1 MKQKTTHHQVSNDIL
16 DSLQNRA
23 LWLSLYMVDYANNIR
38 QNPSTLKVG
47 GHPSSSTSVIT
58 TLTYLYFEYLIAGDR
73 IAIKPHAS
81 PAYHAIQYLLGNLD
95 SSFLKKFR
103 ELNGLQSYPS
113 RTKDPDFVDYSSG
126 SVGLGAVAPNFN
138 WLADEYLKTHSK
150 KPIQDRR
157 YFSLLGDAELD
168 EGSIWEA
175 IAEPNLINSKN
186 IIWIVDLNRQS
197 LDRIIPGI
205 RVRAW
210 RQMFDANG
218 WQVHEAKYGTKLE
231 HAFKLPK
238 GELLKQSIDAMPN
251 ELYQRLLLLDG
262 SIVREY
268 LPLHTSHPKDLKN
281 FIKQW
286 DDKELKNLFTNLGG
300 HDFETLRNTFSKINS
315 TTPNVVFAYTF
326 KGWKLP
332 SIGDPQNHS
341 IQLSKQQIQDI
352 MEELSIDPTNPIE
365 KFDNKSESA
374 KLCKKRKKDLY
385 KDIKIYSAKDVP
397 NKITIPN
404 NLDRT
409 YSGLMSSQQIFGLT
423 LTELSRSLHK
433 EVTERIVT
441 VSPDVASS
449 TNLGGWINKK
459 HIWTSADQIIQDLPE
474 EKILRALKWTTS
486 KKGQHIELGISENNL
501 FLCLGQLGL
510 TYEMTGDYLIPIGTV
525 YDPFIRRG
533 LDALVYSLYS
543 GSKFIIVGTPS
554 GVTLGPE
561 GGAHQSIITP
571 SIGTEIPDLL
581 YYEPCFGKE
590 LEWILL
596 FAIKQV
602 MERKNSIYLRLST
615 LQIDQTLFNSVYQ
628 ESSETELRKKIINGG
643 YKLIDR
649 SLIPQYNIGENTV
662 NIITTGV
669 ILPEAIKASN
679 ELLEEGI
686 FANVI
691 NITGPGILYK
701 NYQALTNFT
710 DNSSSSASNNLISQL
725 IPENVS
731 PIITVMDGHPHTL
744 SWIGSV
750 IGAKVWPLGISSY
763 GESGDPYDLYK
774 KYKISSNDIMEA
786 CYTAIESN
794 TPLQPTPTNLE
805 PI

>member
-1 MKQKTTHHQVSNDIL
+1 MNQKVTHHQVNNDIL

-38 QNPSTLKVG
+38 KNPSTLKVG

-58 TLTYLYFEYLIAGDR
+58 TLTYLYFEYLNAGDR

-95 SSFLKKFR
+95 PSFLKKFR
-103 ELNGLQSYPS
+103 ELGGLQSYPS

-138 WLADEYLKTHSK
+138 WLADEYLKNHTK
-150 KPIQDRR
+150 NPIPERR

-175 IAEPNLINSKN
+175 IAEPNLIDSKN
-186 IIWIVDLNRQS
+186 IIWIIDLNRQS

-218 WQVHEAKYGTKLE
+218 WQVHEAKYGTKLQD
-231 HAFKLPK
+231 AFHLPK
-238 GELLKQSIDAMPN
+238 GDLLKQSIDAMPN

-262 SIVREY
+262 SIIREY
-268 LPLHTSHPKDLKN
+268 LPLHASHPKDLKN

-286 DDKELKNLFTNLGG
+286 NDQELKTLFTNLGG
-300 HDFETLRNTFSKINS
+300 HDFDTLRNTFSGINNS
-315 TTPNVVFAYTF
+315 SPNVVFAYTF

-341 IQLSKQQIQDI
+341 IQLSQKQMRSI
-352 MEELSIDPTNPIE
+352 MKELSIDATNPIG
-365 KFDNKSESA
+365 KFDSKSTIA

-385 KDIKIYSAKDVP
+385 QELRSSSTKDMTT
-397 NKITIPN
+397 KITIPDN
-404 NLDRT
+404 IDRT

-423 LTELSRSLHK
+423 LTELIRSLDN
-433 EVTERIVT
+433 EITEKIVT

-459 HIWTSADQIIQDLPE
+459 HIWTSSDQVIQDLPE
-474 EKILRALKWTTS
+474 EKILRSLKWTTS

-510 TYEMTGDYLIPIGTV
+510 TKEMSGDYLIPIGTV

-543 GSKFIIVGTPS
+543 GSKFILIGTPS

-571 SIGTEIPDLL
+571 SIGTETPDLL

-615 LQIDQTLFNSVYQ
+615 LQIDQTLFNSAYNELS
-628 ESSETELRKKIINGG
+628 ESELREKIINGG

-649 SLIPQYNIGENTV
+649 SSLTQYNVGKNTV
-662 NIITTGV
+662 NIIATGA
-669 ILPEAIKASN
+669 ILPEAIKASH
-679 ELLEEGI
+679 ELLEEGV

-701 NYQALTNFT
+701 KYQALTNST
-710 DNSSSSASNNLISQL
+710 NHSSSASNNFINQLISES
-725 IPENVS
+725 IS
-731 PIITVMDGHPHTL
+731 PIVTVMDGHPHTL
-744 SWIGSV
+744 SWIGSA

-774 KYKISSNDIMEA
+774 KYKISSDDIMDT
-786 CYTAIESN
+786 CYTAIES
-794 TPLQPTPTNLE
+794 
-805 PI
+805 I

>member
-1 MKQKTTHHQVSNDIL
+1 MNQKVTHHQVNNDIL

-38 QNPSTLKVG
+38 KNPSTLKVG

-58 TLTYLYFEYLIAGDR
+58 TLTYLYFEYLNAGDR

-95 SSFLKKFR
+95 PSFLKKFR
-103 ELNGLQSYPS
+103 ELGGLQSYPS

-138 WLADEYLKTHSK
+138 WLADEYLKNHTK
-150 KPIQDRR
+150 NPIPERR

-175 IAEPNLINSKN
+175 IAEPNLIDSKN
-186 IIWIVDLNRQS
+186 IIWIIDLNRQS

-218 WQVHEAKYGTKLE
+218 WQVHEAKYGTKLQD
-231 HAFKLPK
+231 AFHLPK
-238 GELLKQSIDAMPN
+238 GDLLKQSIDAMPN

-262 SIVREY
+262 SIIREY
-268 LPLHTSHPKDLKN
+268 LPLHASHPKDLKN

-286 DDKELKNLFTNLGG
+286 NDQELKTLFTNLGG
-300 HDFETLRNTFSKINS
+300 HDFDTLRNTFSGIKNS
-315 TTPNVVFAYTF
+315 SPNVVFAYTF

-341 IQLSKQQIQDI
+341 IQLSQKQMHSI
-352 MEELSIDPTNPIE
+352 MKELSIDATNPIG
-365 KFDNKSESA
+365 KFDSKSTIA

-385 KDIKIYSAKDVP
+385 QELRSSSTKDMTT
-397 NKITIPN
+397 KITIPDN
-404 NLDRT
+404 IDRT

-423 LTELSRSLHK
+423 LTELIRSLDN
-433 EVTERIVT
+433 EITEKIVT

-459 HIWTSADQIIQDLPE
+459 HIWTSSDQVIQDLPE
-474 EKILRALKWTTS
+474 EKILRSLKWTTS

-510 TYEMTGDYLIPIGTV
+510 TKEMTGDYLIPIGTV

-543 GSKFIIVGTPS
+543 GSKFILIGTPS
-554 GVTLGPE
+554 GITLGPE

-571 SIGTEIPDLL
+571 SIGIETPDLL

-615 LQIDQTLFNSVYQ
+615 LQIDQTLFDSAYNELS
-628 ESSETELRKKIINGG
+628 ESELREKIINGG

-649 SLIPQYNIGENTV
+649 SSLTQYNVGKNTV
-662 NIITTGV
+662 NIIATGA
-669 ILPEAIKASN
+669 ILPEAIKASH
-679 ELLEEGI
+679 ELLEEGV

-701 NYQALTNFT
+701 KYQALTKSTNHP
-710 DNSSSSASNNLISQL
+710 SSASNNFINQLISES
-725 IPENVS
+725 IS
-731 PIITVMDGHPHTL
+731 PIVTVMDGHPHTL
-744 SWIGSV
+744 SWIGSA

-774 KYKISSNDIMEA
+774 KYKISSDDIMDT
-786 CYTAIESN
+786 CYTAIES
-794 TPLQPTPTNLE
+794 
-805 PI
+805 I

>member
-1 MKQKTTHHQVSNDIL
+1 MKQISTHHQVNNDIL
-16 DSLQNRA
+16 DKLQNRA
-23 LWLSLYMVDYANNIR
+23 LWLSLYMLDYANNIR

-47 GHPSSSTSVIT
+47 GHPSSSSSVIT
-58 TLTYLYFEYLIAGDR
+58 TLTYLYFEYLNQGDR

-95 SSFLKKFR
+95 PSFLKKFR
-103 ELNGLQSYPS
+103 ELGGLQSYPS
-113 RTKDPDFVDYSSG
+113 RTKDHDFVDYSSL

-138 WLADEYLKTHSK
+138 WLADEYLKTHTKTSIPK
-150 KPIQDRR
+150 RR

-175 IAEPNLINSKN
+175 IAEPNLIDSKD
-186 IIWIVDLNRQS
+186 IVWIVYLNRQS
-197 LDRIIPGI
+197 LDRIIPGL

-218 WQVHEAKYGTKLE
+218 WQVHEAKYGTKLLN
-231 HAFKLPK
+231 AFNQTK
-238 GELLKQSIDAMPN
+238 GDLLQQSIDEIPN

-262 SIVREY
+262 SIIREH
-268 LPLHTSHPKDLKN
+268 LPIYTSHPKDLKK
-281 FIKQW
+281 FIEQW
-286 DDKELKNLFTNLGG
+286 NDQDLKTLFTNLGG
-300 HDFETLRNTFSKINS
+300 HDFDTLRKTFSEITTNS
-315 TTPNVVFAYTF
+315 PNVIFAYTF
-326 KGWKLP
+326 KGWRLP

-341 IQLSKQQIQDI
+341 MQLSQKQMQSI
-352 MEELSIDPTNPIE
+352 MKELSIDPANPIE
-365 KFDNKSESA
+365 KFDDKSTVS

-385 KDIKIYSAKDVP
+385 PESKPSPAKHSP
-397 NKITIPN
+397 NKITIPDTI
-404 NLDRT
+404 DRT

-423 LTELSRSLHK
+423 LTELIRSLK
-433 EVTERIVT
+433 EEITEKIVT

-459 HIWTSADQIIQDLPE
+459 HIWSSSDQVVEDLPE
-474 EKILRALKWTTS
+474 EQILRSLKWTTS
-486 KKGQHIELGISENNL
+486 KTGQHIELGISENNL

-510 TYEMTGDYLIPIGTV
+510 TKEMNGDYLIPIGTV

-543 GSKFIIVGTPS
+543 GSKFILVGTPS

-571 SIGTEIPDLL
+571 SIGTETPDLL

-615 LQIDQTLFNSVYQ
+615 LQIDQSLFDSIYNESTESELQ
-628 ESSETELRKKIINGG
+628 EKIINGG

-649 SLIPQYNIGENTV
+649 SSLPQYNIGKNTV
-662 NIITTGV
+662 NIVATGA
-669 ILPEAIKASN
+669 ILPQAIKASN
-679 ELLEEGI
+679 ELLEEGVY
-686 FANVI
+686 ANVI

-701 NYQALTNFT
+701 NYQARTQSGNHH
-710 DNSSSSASNNLISQL
+710 SSGSNNLIDQL
-725 IPENVS
+725 IPENIS
-731 PIITVMDGHPHTL
+731 PIVTVMDGHPHTL
-744 SWIGSV
+744 SWIGST
-750 IGAKVWPLGISSY
+750 IGGKVWPLGITSY
-763 GESGDPYDLYK
+763 GESGDPFDLYK
-774 KYKISSNDIMEA
+774 KYKISSDDIMDT
-786 CYTAIESN
+786 CYTAIES
-794 TPLQPTPTNLE
+794 
-805 PI
+805 I